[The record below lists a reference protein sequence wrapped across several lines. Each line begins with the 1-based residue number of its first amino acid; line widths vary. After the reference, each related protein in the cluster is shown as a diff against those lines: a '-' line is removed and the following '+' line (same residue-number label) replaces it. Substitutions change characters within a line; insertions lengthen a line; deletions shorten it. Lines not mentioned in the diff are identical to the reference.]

1 MDVHRGLPGA
11 WIGVHCWRI
20 LVTHLLRH
28 EIGRQLPE
36 PARDI
41 PPNITPH
48 MFAPS
53 DHHLPRPSAPMGEIR
68 IHLATVAC
76 KCADSIPSTCVE

>member
-1 MDVHRGLPGA
+1 MGCQWPHDFRMS
-11 WIGVHCWRI
+11 
-20 LVTHLLRH
+20 VTHLLRR
-28 EIGRQLPE
+28 EKGRQLPE

-53 DHHLPRPSAPMGEIR
+53 DHHLPRPSAPMVEIR

-76 KCADSIPSTCVE
+76 KCADSIPSCFE

>member
-1 MDVHRGLPGA
+1 MACID
-11 WIGVHCWRI
+11 CRI
-20 LVTHLLRH
+20 WVTHLLGR
-28 EIGRQLPE
+28 EKGRQLPE

-68 IHLATVAC
+68 IHHTATAAVRTLGTRR
-76 KCADSIPSTCVE
+76 P